1 MRSVAVLLVLLVAGL
16 CACSSEDAA
25 VPGTSSSA
33 TTAQSGSATEIRTV
47 TPVDAAGAPASSYT
61 SREVQTLA
69 AVTCAGDITG
79 VYRCSDLPEDRQ
91 FCWDAGD
98 TVAACLAD
106 PRDTDL
112 VMVGATFVMMSD
124 VSPYIPAALDL
135 ADGSR
140 CTLGHNPM
148 AMATGNAAYVHVYG
162 CKGGPTTGVY
172 TEPLPGLGNPV
183 REVVDRSGST
193 WTVQAGDDSGPGG
206 TVDVLVAYQLQRA
219 TG

>member
-1 MRSVAVLLVLLVAGL
+1 
-16 CACSSEDAA
+16 
-25 VPGTSSSA
+25 
-33 TTAQSGSATEIRTV
+33 
-47 TPVDAAGAPASSYT
+47 
-61 SREVQTLA
+61 
-69 AVTCAGDITG
+69 
-79 VYRCSDLPEDRQ
+79 
-91 FCWDAGD
+91 
-98 TVAACLAD
+98 
-106 PRDTDL
+106 
-112 VMVGATFVMMSD
+112 MMSD

-162 CKGGPTTGVY
+162 CTGGPTTGVY

-183 REVVDRSGST
+183 REVVERSGST